1 MDWWTLTFFM
11 MLFAS
16 VGTLKY
22 VGTTE
27 IVAKSLTSW
36 AGGNPKILF
45 IAITWTIG
53 ILTGFM
59 DNVLAVATFI
69 PIIQD
74 IMKTG
79 MDVTPFW
86 WGILFGGTLLGNLTM
101 IGSTANI
108 VAVGIIERQKIG
120 HITFGQWI
128 KPGTIVSIPTLAIA
142 TLLIYL
148 QFY

>member
-1 MDWWTLTFFM
+1 M
-11 MLFAS
+11 MLFAT

-27 IVAKSLTSW
+27 IIAKSLLSW
-36 AGGNPKILF
+36 VGGNSRILF
-45 IAITWTIG
+45 LVLTWTIG

-69 PIIQD
+69 PIIED
-74 IMKTG
+74 IMKAG

-86 WGILFGGTLLGNLTM
+86 WGILFGGTLFGNLTM

-108 VAVGIIERQKIG
+108 VAIGIIERQKIG
-120 HITFGQWI
+120 HIRFGQWI
-128 KPGTIVSIPTLAIA
+128 IPGAIVSIPTLVIA